1 VLGHAPPAALEG
13 GGFASGGPAGVAE
26 RHDFLAFGIYK
37 GRPFPVG
44 GLEGGFVP
52 QRTLGAIRMPFASS
66 SGERLT

>member
-1 VLGHAPPAALEG
+1 
-13 GGFASGGPAGVAE
+13 VAE

-37 GRPFPVG
+37 GPPFPVG

-52 QRTLGAIRMPFASS
+52 QRTLGAMRMPFASS